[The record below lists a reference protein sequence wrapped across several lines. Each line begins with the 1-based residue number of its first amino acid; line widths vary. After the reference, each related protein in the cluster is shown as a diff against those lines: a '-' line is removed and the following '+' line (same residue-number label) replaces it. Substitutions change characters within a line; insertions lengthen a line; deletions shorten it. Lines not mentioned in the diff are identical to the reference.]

1 MKLSRKTLILKKY
14 SWELELIEMMLEK
27 VGYLIVL
34 KELKLL
40 FINKIWIMNI
50 FLLKETINLFN

>member
-1 MKLSRKTLILKKY
+1 MKLSRKTLILKRY